1 MQLFALLL
9 ISGTFASFTKIRELG
24 WSWCNLA
31 PDRKRLFISLDA
43 CCLRCCLFPEPWLK
57 SLKFLNSPSAQT
69 ARIFTRLSQWFL
81 IGNNQMLNSRHLR
94 SDELWRRGAA
104 ACFLFTSFTP
114 LQASKLGWSWCNLAP
129 DRKRLFILLDACCLR
144 CCLFP
149 EPWLKSLKFL
159 NSGGRGAILRL
170 TENACSLQSFH

>member
-1 MQLFALLL
+1 MQLFCAAACFLF
-9 ISGTFASFTKIRELG
+9 TSFTPLQASELG

-43 CCLRCCLFPEPWLK
+43 CCLRYCLFPEPWLK

-94 SDELWRRGAA
+94 SDELFSVGRH
-104 ACFLFTSFTP
+104 
-114 LQASKLGWSWCNLAP
+114 LAP
-129 DRKRLFILLDACCLR
+129 LPFRSVIVLVGLGAFVCRVNERGLLGGL
-144 CCLFP
+144 
-149 EPWLKSLKFL
+149 
-159 NSGGRGAILRL
+159 SGFRVLMAMDDI
-170 TENACSLQSFH
+170 

>member
-1 MQLFALLL
+1 MQLFCSAACFLF
-9 ISGTFASFTKIRELG
+9 TSFTPLQASELG

-43 CCLRCCLFPEPWLK
+43 CCLRYCLFPEPSLK

-94 SDELWRRGAA
+94 SDEFFCRSPSCTTSLPELWSACYAAFLRSLTETFRG
-104 ACFLFTSFTP
+104 
-114 LQASKLGWSWCNLAP
+114 
-129 DRKRLFILLDACCLR
+129 
-144 CCLFP
+144 
-149 EPWLKSLKFL
+149 L
-159 NSGGRGAILRL
+159 NSRHLRSDEFFCRSPSCTASL
-170 TENACSLQSFH
+170 PECNCACWA